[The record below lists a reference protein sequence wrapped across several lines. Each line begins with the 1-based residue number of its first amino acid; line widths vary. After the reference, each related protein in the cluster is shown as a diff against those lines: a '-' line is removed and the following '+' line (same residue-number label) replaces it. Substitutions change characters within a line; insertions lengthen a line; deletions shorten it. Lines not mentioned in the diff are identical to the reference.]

1 MNNFAL
7 VSRLHHMSFG
17 ATHLESNET
26 CDWQARYVEYL
37 SLSQYDDVFNC
48 EMLWSISLSSSR
60 NLTGPYEKNYEKHK
74 WSDMRRKNGIFSEK
88 EDRIFHFKN
97 LHLYHLS
104 TPMHVFIYFNV

>member
-48 EMLWSISLSSSR
+48 EML
-60 NLTGPYEKNYEKHK
+60 
-74 WSDMRRKNGIFSEK
+74 
-88 EDRIFHFKN
+88 
-97 LHLYHLS
+97 
-104 TPMHVFIYFNV
+104 